1 MSTAVGPRES
11 LVRLAHVIYGLHAVS
26 LLTGIFGVATVVGAF
41 LMGWPSLIAV
51 ILNYVNRSEVRS
63 TWLDSH
69 FRWQIRTFWFGLLW
83 VALCMMFVVLTFG
96 IGMLIA
102 WLPLTVVGLWFI
114 YRIAKGWLRLKDH
127 QPMYL

>member
-1 MSTAVGPRES
+1 MSTAIEPRES
-11 LVRLAHVIYGLHAVS
+11 LVRLTHVIYGLHAVS

-41 LMGWPSLIAV
+41 LTGWPSLIAV
-51 ILNYVNRSEVRS
+51 IINYVKRSDVRG
-63 TWLDSH
+63 TWLESH

-83 VALCMMFVVLTFG
+83 VALCMMFVVLTLG

-114 YRIAKGWLRLKDH
+114 YRIAKGWLRLKNH
-127 QPMYL
+127 EPMYV